1 MSLKERKE
9 QKALKDL
16 GKDFEW
22 NDETLEEVTNGLEE
36 DEDMEEMNKE
46 Q

>member
-36 DEDMEEMNKE
+36 DENAEEMKDE